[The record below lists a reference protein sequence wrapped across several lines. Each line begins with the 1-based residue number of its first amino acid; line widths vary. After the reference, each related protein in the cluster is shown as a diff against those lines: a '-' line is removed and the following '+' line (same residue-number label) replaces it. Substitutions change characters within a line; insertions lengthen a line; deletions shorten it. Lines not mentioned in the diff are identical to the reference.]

1 MENLAIIIDH
11 LAFFTAIGN
20 LLWQLGIFYTVLV
33 HFSPFWY
40 VVSRKIW
47 QPCPVTATKPRQS
60 TFSKNCARKNQTST
74 TEKSFA
80 FRHTDKVQF

>member
-47 QPCPVTATKPRQS
+47 QPCIV
-60 TFSKNCARKNQTST
+60 
-74 TEKSFA
+74 A
-80 FRHTDKVQF
+80 FFLIKTLHSLVPESLINF